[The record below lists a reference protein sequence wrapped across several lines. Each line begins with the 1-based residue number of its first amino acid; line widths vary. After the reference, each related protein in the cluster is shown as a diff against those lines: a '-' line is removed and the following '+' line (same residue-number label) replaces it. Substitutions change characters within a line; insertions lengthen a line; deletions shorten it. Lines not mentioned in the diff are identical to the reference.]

1 MKIYQYKCTLLSELI
16 MTANSATQGFSASLD
31 YISGAKF
38 LGLVAGK
45 LYDENN
51 AQTLDLFHNGK
62 VRFGDALPLI
72 NGEAMLKVPFA
83 WFTEKGKG
91 LTDAPIYLH
100 HKINSVS
107 DIQLKQARNGYFAQE
122 NKKFTTLEQNFA
134 IKSGYDSEKRRSED
148 GLMYGYF
155 SLPQGSTWTFTVE
168 TDHDTYA
175 EKIKNSLVATHR
187 IGRSR
192 SAEYG
197 LIKIEFMAEK
207 AQVAAKNCSGEV
219 VLYAES
225 NLCFYN
231 ENGKASAQPTA
242 LQLTGDSNAM
252 IDWTKSQIRTRAYQT
267 WNRHRNNRD
276 ADRLIIEK
284 GSVFVVKTTNLD
296 TAFFAKGVGAHR
308 AEGFGKIQ
316 VNPGFLC
323 SDNEKLDFILQKST
337 NDTPVAASFAVD
349 KGDKDATVLECLAK
363 RVTRNDFEQ
372 KIDEL
377 ANAFY
382 KDNKNTFSGISPSQW
397 GMMRNYAKNA
407 NHFDYFNN
415 LVFSESAGFTK
426 RGQSESDWRKNG
438 CAVKLANHLKD
449 MDPMQKLP
457 FIIKLSNLMAKSN

>member
-16 MTANSATQGFSASLD
+16 MTANSATQGFNASLD
-31 YISGAKF
+31 YIPGAKF
-38 LGLVAGK
+38 LGLVANN

-100 HKINSVS
+100 HKINSAS

-122 NKKFTTLEQNFA
+122 NKKFITLEQNFA

-155 SLPQGSTWTFTVE
+155 SLTQGSTWTFMVE
-168 TDHDTYA
+168 TDNDTYA

-197 LIKIEFMAEK
+197 LVSIEFMAEK

-225 NLCFYN
+225 NLGFYD
-231 ENGKASAQPTA
+231 ENGKATAQPTA
-242 LQLTGDSNAM
+242 LQLTGDSNAV
-252 IDWTKSQIRTRAYQT
+252 IDWTKSQIRTRSYQT

-284 GSVFVVKTTNLD
+284 GSVFVVKITSLD

-316 VNPGFLC
+316 VNPDFL
-323 SDNEKLDFILQKST
+323 SSETEKLDWQLIKDVESKNNT
-337 NDTPVAASFAVD
+337 ISFAVA
-349 KGDKDATVLECLAK
+349 KGDKDDSILYCLAK
-363 RVTRNDFEQ
+363 RVTRNDFQ
-372 KIDEL
+372 PKIDEL

-407 NHFDYFNN
+407 NNFDYFNN
-415 LVFSESAGFTK
+415 LVFSEGAGFTK
-426 RGQSESDWRKNG
+426 RGQSEPDWRKNG
-438 CAVKLANHLKD
+438 RAVKLEEYLKGI
-449 MDPMQKLP
+449 DPMQKLP